1 MLRNALYHVSLASLR
16 RSNAGYPSCVLPLK
30 SSSFLPHSPVF
41 RQKFRSH
48 RGYFLT
54 VRQPSASLVL
64 MGEQGGW
71 KQSP

>member
-1 MLRNALYHVSLASLR
+1 MLRNALHHVSLASLR

-30 SSSFLPHSPVF
+30 SALFPSYSPVF
-41 RQKFRSH
+41 RQKLRSH

-54 VRQPSASLVL
+54 VCQPSASLVL